1 MTTGGMVASS
11 PGLPAV
17 ARRGL
22 ACFCQQLGQQVADC
36 LHDRGITVYL
46 LALTLRR
53 GCRGGLYLVQESLI
67 HA

>member
-1 MTTGGMVASS
+1 MAASG

-22 ACFCQQLGQQVADC
+22 ACSWQQMGQQAADC

-53 GCRGGLYLVQESLI
+53 GCRGGLYIVQESLI